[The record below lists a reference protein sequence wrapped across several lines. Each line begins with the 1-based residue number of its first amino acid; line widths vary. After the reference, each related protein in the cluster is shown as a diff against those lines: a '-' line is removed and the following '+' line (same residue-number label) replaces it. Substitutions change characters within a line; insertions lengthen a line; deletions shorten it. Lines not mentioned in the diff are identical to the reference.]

1 MFSLFLEKRTLE
13 LQPLAEKI
21 TTLLMKYPGSR
32 VAKFAFPE
40 IFLRE
45 YDQVLK
51 PKDWGYSNM
60 DALIRALGDVIEVS
74 NNLFSPYIYLRGC
87 VMASFTFLITA
98 ELKL

>member
-40 IFLRE
+40 IFLGE
-45 YDQVLK
+45 YDHVLK

-60 DALIRALGDVIEVS
+60 DVLIRALGDVIEVIKFF
-74 NNLFSPYIYLRGC
+74 FSFIY
-87 VMASFTFLITA
+87 T
-98 ELKL
+98 

>member
-1 MFSLFLEKRTLE
+1 
-13 LQPLAEKI
+13 
-21 TTLLMKYPGSR
+21 MKYPGSR

-60 DALIRALGDVIEVS
+60 DALIRALGDVIEVRK
-74 NNLFSPYIYLRGC
+74 NLFSPLFI
-87 VMASFTFLITA
+87 
-98 ELKL
+98 LKGLCHGKLHILLSRLS